1 MPLNIKST
9 NFDLREEFKNL
20 VQEKMASLEKFFN
33 NIQQIDVEVGKTTNG
48 QQKGDIFF
56 CEINLSVPKK
66 LLRYR
71 CNAKDISVAIT
82 GAKKGI
88 QLEIKKYKEKIK
100 VETWH
105 ATSLQ
110 KK

>member
-1 MPLNIKST
+1 MSLNIKTT
-9 NFDLREEFKNL
+9 NFDLREDLKKL
-20 VQEKMASLEKFFN
+20 VHEKMESLEKFFN
-33 NIQQIDVEVGKTTNG
+33 NIQHIDVEVGKTTKG

-71 CNAKDISVAIT
+71 HNAKDLSVAIT

-88 QLEIKKYKEKIK
+88 QLEIKKYKEKLK
-100 VETWH
+100 
-105 ATSLQ
+105 
-110 KK
+110 